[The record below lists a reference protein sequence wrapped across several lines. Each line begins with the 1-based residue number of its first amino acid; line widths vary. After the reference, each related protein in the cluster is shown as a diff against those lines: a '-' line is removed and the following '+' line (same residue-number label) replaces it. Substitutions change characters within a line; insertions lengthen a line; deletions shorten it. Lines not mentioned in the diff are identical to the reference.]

1 MGRRWDQGFPNRASG
16 STGTPS
22 NWQHWHHTLHGCTG
36 SSTGKP
42 DQLVRYEN
50 RKLCYMGQKAKHVFG
65 SATGRPWHL
74 ISSVN
79 AGITRY
85 DGGTIPW
92 NLLWYKERPS
102 TPEKSHLPSSPRLAV
117 RHPLLEMEAF
127 QGQTIRGLGVELGVQ
142 WVRSLSHVKANRASL
157 HRQLRMPVPL
167 ALALPLPEVVLT
179 LCPRIPHPLLVPFL

>member
-1 MGRRWDQGFPNRASG
+1 MSPSESSRFALGAPVMGRRWDQGLDQGFPNRASG

-74 ISSVN
+74 ISRGN

-85 DGGTIPW
+85 DGMVPYLGT
-92 NLLWYKERPS
+92 Y
-102 TPEKSHLPSSPRLAV
+102 
-117 RHPLLEMEAF
+117 F
-127 QGQTIRGLGVELGVQ
+127 GV
-142 WVRSLSHVKANRASL
+142 
-157 HRQLRMPVPL
+157 
-167 ALALPLPEVVLT
+167 
-179 LCPRIPHPLLVPFL
+179 